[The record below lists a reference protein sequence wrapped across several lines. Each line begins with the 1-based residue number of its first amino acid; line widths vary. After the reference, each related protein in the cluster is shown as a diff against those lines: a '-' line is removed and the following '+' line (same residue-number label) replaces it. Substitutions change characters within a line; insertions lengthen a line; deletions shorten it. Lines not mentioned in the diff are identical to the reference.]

1 MKKYF
6 LVLFFLYGSSI
17 SAQEISFTRADSL
30 RGSLN
35 PFRSSF
41 DVNYYDLNIE
51 VVPEDKFIRGSNKI
65 YFSIITPTDRIQLDL
80 FQNMQ
85 IDSVIFNGKKMH
97 FQRDGNAFFI
107 DFTEDL
113 TTQHMVE
120 IFYHGYPIVA
130 ERPPWDGG
138 FVWEKN
144 TDGSDWIG
152 IAVQGTGASLWWP
165 NKDHLSD
172 EPDSMR
178 IICKVPQDL
187 ICVSNGQFR
196 GKTTNGMGKASYEW
210 FVSYPINN
218 YNVSLNI
225 ARYGYFNDYYIT
237 GNGDTLS
244 LDYYV
249 LKQNLSTAKTHFKQV
264 HGMLRCFEDLFGPY
278 PFINDG
284 YKLVETP
291 YWGMEHQSAIAY
303 GNNYR
308 NNEFGFDF
316 IIVHESGH
324 EYWGNSIS
332 IHDLGQMWV
341 HEAFTTYMEAL
352 YVENMS
358 GYDSALLYLQKQKNL
373 IRNRMAIQQPT
384 GVNFKHWDDADMYY
398 KGTWMLHT
406 IRNIVDDDDLW
417 FNILY
422 ELHQTFKLSIVT
434 AEDIISFIDSKVP
447 EDLRP
452 IFDQYLNFK
461 DPPKLSYQIRPRK
474 NGIRLGYK
482 WAAEARGFEMPLKLN
497 IKGESFWL
505 RPGRKWKT
513 INIPNIKPEDIIL
526 PTQYFYFIPEN
537 ME

>member
-1 MKKYF
+1 MYVF
-6 LVLFFLYGSSI
+6 YSPWVF
-17 SAQEISFTRADSL
+17 AQEPSFTRADSL
-30 RGSLN
+30 RGYLN
-35 PFRSSF
+35 PLRMAY
-41 DVNYYDLNIE
+41 DVHYYDLNIE
-51 VVPEDKFIRGSNKI
+51 VVPEDQFIRGSNKI
-65 YFSIITPTDRIQLDL
+65 YFSILIPTEKIQLDL

-85 IDSVIFNGKKMH
+85 IDSVIFNGKNLK
-97 FQRDGNAFFI
+97 FEREGNAFFVE
-107 DFTEDL
+107 FPEVL
-113 TTQHMVE
+113 AAQHMVE
-120 IFYHGYPIVA
+120 IFYHGNPIVA

-152 IAVQGTGASLWWP
+152 VAVQGIGASLWWP

-178 IICKVPQDL
+178 IVCKVPEDL

-196 GKTTNGMGKASYEW
+196 GITTNEGKASFEW

-218 YNVSLNI
+218 YNVTLNI
-225 ARYGYFNDYYIT
+225 ARYGHFNDYYIT
-237 GNGDTLS
+237 NNGDTLE

-249 LKQNLSTAKTHFKQV
+249 LKQNLPEARTHFKQV
-264 HGMLRCFEDLFGPY
+264 HGMLKCFEDLFGPY

-332 IHDLGQMWV
+332 VHDHGQMWV
-341 HEAFTTYMEAL
+341 HEAFTTYIEAL
-352 YVENMS
+352 YVEEMS
-358 GYDSALLYLQKQKNL
+358 GYDSALLYLQKQKKL
-373 IRNRMAIQQPT
+373 IRNKMAIQQPT
-384 GVNFKHWDDADMYY
+384 GVNFNHWDDADMYY

-406 IRNIVDDDDLW
+406 IRNIIDDDDLW

-434 AEDIISFIDSKVP
+434 AEDIISFIDNKVT

-452 IFDQYLNFK
+452 IFDQYLNYK
-461 DPPKLSYQIRPRK
+461 SPPILEYQLITKRK
-474 NGIRLGYK
+474 GIRLRYK
-482 WAAEARGFEMPLKLN
+482 WTAETHEFKMPLKLR
-497 IKGESFWL
+497 IKEESAWI
-505 RPGRKWKT
+505 RPGRKWKAT
-513 INIPNIKPEDIIL
+513 HIPTIKPEDLIL
-526 PTQYFYFIPEN
+526 PTNYFYFIPE
-537 ME
+537 MQ